1 MGDGIH
7 RYCCFRGDKAE
18 FIVVNIEMGLI
29 SQHLHLNCS
38 PRRGPLNP
46 LLTTRL
52 VCDLPLQVACICTY
66 TESAFDKNASA
77 VTAHVRAL
85 YQVFCRGNDLFEL
98 AGAQYESESLP
109 SGSRAPVYV

>member
-29 SQHLHLNCS
+29 SQHLH
-38 PRRGPLNP
+38 
-46 LLTTRL
+46 RL